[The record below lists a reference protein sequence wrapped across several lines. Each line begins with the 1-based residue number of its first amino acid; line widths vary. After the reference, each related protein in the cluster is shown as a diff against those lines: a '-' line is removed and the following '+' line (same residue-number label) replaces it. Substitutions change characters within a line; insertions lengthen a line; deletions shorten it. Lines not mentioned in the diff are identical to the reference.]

1 MSSGHTRTLALT
13 LQDEDRRRHTG
24 RGHGAHRA
32 ALTVAG
38 SGQQLAVDANGRFDL
53 ATALAYARAIEP
65 YGLRWY
71 EEIGDPLDYDLN
83 RRVVESY
90 AGPVATGENLFS
102 VPDVNNLLLFG
113 GMRPGHDVFQMD
125 AGLSYGLGEYVRML
139 NAMEARGFSRGD
151 AHPHGGHLINLHIAV
166 GLGLGGC
173 EAYPGVFQPLVVI
186 RRVAR
191 WAAALSSRRVRPAL
205 GWKKKSS
212 WRNPSGT

>member
-1 MSSGHTRTLALT
+1 MCTRPGVITIRTTRTARLRDEFRAYQDLGFNAFKMKIGGATLA
-13 LQDEDRRRHTG
+13 EDMARIE
-24 RGHGAHRA
+24 A

-38 SGQQLAVDANGRFDL
+38 SGQHLAVDANGRFDL

-139 NAMEARGFSRGD
+139 NAMEAR
-151 AHPHGGHLINLHIAV
+151 
-166 GLGLGGC
+166 
-173 EAYPGVFQPLVVI
+173 VFQP
-186 RRVAR
+186 RRCAPAR
-191 WAAALSSRRVRPAL
+191 WAPDQPCISL
-205 GWKKKSS
+205 
-212 WRNPSGT
+212 